1 MKGTHYEEMMN
12 RLGGADEGHRRVIRD
27 ELISAVIGLREDPD
41 AKFVYDRYND
51 LNGGGEFQSDAAI
64 MAMVNGW
71 TRDEK
76 GRLPFGLKIK
86 GKQWFET
93 VRKNSSQRIARILES
108 AVIELRDRRKKEAD
122 EDKRK
127 REIRKYLKSRGY
139 KKMWV
144 KIETGHLGSTSV
156 DIFDG
161 KLYLKVEGVLIE
173 MRKA

>member
-1 MKGTHYEEMMN
+1 MKETHYDEMMN
-12 RLGGADEGHRRVIRD
+12 RLGGSNEAYRRVIRD
-27 ELISAVIGLREDPD
+27 ELISAVIGLREDPN

-51 LNGGGEFQSDAAI
+51 LHGGGEFQPDAAI

-76 GRLPFGLKIK
+76 GRLPFGLKIN

-93 VRKNSSQRIARILES
+93 VQKNSSHRIAGILES
-108 AVIELRDRRKKEAD
+108 AVIELRNMRKKEAD

-127 REIRKYLKSRGY
+127 KELRKSLKSQGY
-139 KKMWV
+139 GKMWV
-144 KIETGHLGSTSV
+144 KIETGHLGSTTV
-156 DIFDG
+156 YIFDG
-161 KLYLKVEGVLIE
+161 KLYLKVEGIPIE